1 MFKRLATDLILIIL
15 SPLLTPVD
23 LYTHS
28 LRLSVDPSPTSRSR
42 RRRRRR
48 QLSNKHYS
56 HSDRQENRKT
66 RKVLG
71 LEIKQVES
79 TETQIG
85 IKQGDERQTEMRK
98 ER

>member
-23 LYTHS
+23 LYTHA

-48 QLSNKHYS
+48 RRQLSNK
-56 HSDRQENRKT
+56 Q
-66 RKVLG
+66 
-71 LEIKQVES
+71 
-79 TETQIG
+79 
-85 IKQGDERQTEMRK
+85 
-98 ER
+98 